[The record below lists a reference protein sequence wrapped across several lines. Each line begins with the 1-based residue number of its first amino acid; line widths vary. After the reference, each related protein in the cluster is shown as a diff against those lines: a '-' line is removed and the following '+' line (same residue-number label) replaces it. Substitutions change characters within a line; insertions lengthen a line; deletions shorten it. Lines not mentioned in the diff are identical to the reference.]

1 MDKARQLLDALLDRG
16 LTLATAESC
25 TGGLLGKES
34 TDLSGSSA
42 AYLGGVIS
50 YSNEVKHQI
59 LGVSQDDLDS
69 FGAVSKPVAI
79 QMAEGV
85 RRVIGSD
92 LGVGITGIAGPNS
105 DNTQKPVGLVY
116 LAASNGEQ
124 TLVRERHFSGDR
136 SAVRAQ
142 SCAAA
147 IDLLMELLG

>member
-1 MDKARQLLDALLDRG
+1 MDKARRLLDALLDRG

-25 TGGLLGKES
+25 TGGLLGKEI

-59 LGVSQDDLDS
+59 LGVSQDDLNT

-116 LAASNGEQ
+116 LAASDGKQ
-124 TLVRERHFSGDR
+124 TLVREQHFSGDR